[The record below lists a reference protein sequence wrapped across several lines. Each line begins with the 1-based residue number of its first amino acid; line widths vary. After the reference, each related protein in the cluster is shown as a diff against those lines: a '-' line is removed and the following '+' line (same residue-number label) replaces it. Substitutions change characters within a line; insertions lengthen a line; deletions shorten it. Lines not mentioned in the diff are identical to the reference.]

1 MAIQHMSFSF
11 NPRYQH
17 RQKMLLL
24 FGMAV
29 LLFICCIVSLSLG
42 SANIPIKTIIT
53 SLNPFSSGHS
63 ESNLQL
69 IIEKIRLPR
78 VLLALLIGATLA
90 SCGTVTQGLFR
101 NPLADPSL
109 IGVSAGASIGAT
121 IMIFLGTS
129 WLGFTELS
137 SSSIGI
143 SLVSIGAFLSALITV
158 LLVYQLSTS
167 ANGTSVATMLLAGIA
182 ITALAGGFTSL
193 LEYLSDSDALRRIS
207 LWRMGGLDGAN
218 YSQVT
223 LMTFIVFALCILFKR
238 QSTALNALLLGESE
252 ARHLGIHIQKTK
264 LRLIIL
270 VAAGVGLS
278 VAIAGGIGFIGL
290 IVPHMMRLI
299 IGPNHRYLIP
309 ATLMAGAILL
319 LLADTL
325 ARTIISPSE
334 LPVGVVTALIGA
346 PFFISLLKSRYKYG
360 MQEG

>member
-1 MAIQHMSFSF
+1 MVFSF
-11 NPRYQH
+11 NLRFNN

-24 FGMAV
+24 FGMAA
-29 LLFICCIVSLSLG
+29 LMFACFIVSLSLG
-42 SANIPIKTIIT
+42 SANVPAIAIINT
-53 SLNPFSSGHS
+53 LNPFSSGPV
-63 ESNLQL
+63 ENNLQL

-78 VLLALLIGATLA
+78 TLLALLIGATLA

-121 IMIFLGTS
+121 VVIFLGTS
-129 WLGFTELS
+129 WLGFTELNNS
-137 SSSIGI
+137 SFGI
-143 SLVSIGAFLSALITV
+143 PLVSFGAFLSALITV
-158 LLVYQLSTS
+158 LLVYKLSTN

-182 ITALAGGFTSL
+182 MTALAGGFTSL
-193 LEYLSDSDALRRIS
+193 LEYVSDSDALRRIS

-218 YSQVT
+218 YPQVF
-223 LMTFIVFALCILFKR
+223 LMTMVTIILSVCFKR

-252 ARHLGIHIQKTK
+252 ARHLGINVQKTK
-264 LRLIIL
+264 INLIVL
-270 VAAGVGLS
+270 VAAGVGIS
-278 VAIAGGIGFIGL
+278 VSIAGAIGFIGL

-299 IGPNHRYLIP
+299 LGPNHRHLIP

-334 LPVGVVTALIGA
+334 LPVGIVTALIGA

>member
-1 MAIQHMSFSF
+1 MSPSF
-11 NPRYQH
+11 NPRFKKP
-17 RQKMLLL
+17 QKRL
-24 FGMAV
+24 FLTGMAILV
-29 LLFICCIVSLSLG
+29 IISFLIALSSGSVEISTASLI
-42 SANIPIKTIIT
+42 NT
-53 SLNPFSSGHS
+53 LNPFSNNEIISNS
-63 ESNLQL
+63 EL

-78 VLLALLIGATLA
+78 ALLALLVGATLA

-121 IMIFLGTS
+121 IMIVLGANWFGLQELNSSTFGVS
-129 WLGFTELS
+129 FVSLGAFFS
-137 SSSIGI
+137 A
-143 SLVSIGAFLSALITV
+143 LVSV
-158 LLVYQLSTS
+158 LLVYKLSTS
-167 ANGTSVATMLLAGIA
+167 TSGTSVATMLLTGIA

-218 YSQVT
+218 YHQVA
-223 LMTFIVFALCILFKR
+223 LMSVIILILGTFFKR

-252 ARHLGIHIQKTK
+252 ARHLGISVQKTK
-264 LRLIIL
+264 ISLIVL
-270 VAAGVGLS
+270 VAAGVGVS
-278 VAIAGGIGFIGL
+278 VSLTGSIGFIGL

-319 LLADTL
+319 LMADTL
-325 ARTIISPSE
+325 ARTIISPAE
-334 LPVGVVTALIGA
+334 LPVGIVTALIGA
-346 PFFISLLKSRYKYG
+346 PFFISLLKSRHKYG